1 MDEPTKRCTGPC
13 GEVKPL
19 TDFHRDSRRPDGR
32 QFWCR
37 VCAAEYKR
45 RYREDKANREA
56 ERATDRERYANNR
69 EAELKRKRASGQRY
83 REANREVIS
92 ERKRQ
97 YREANW
103 DTISEHK
110 RQYNE
115 DIRDAVLAHYSPYTP
130 PRCMCCKN
138 REDLTID
145 HVNGDGGVRR
155 RELFGSDSTN
165 GCGMFYRW
173 LIKQGFPAD
182 PPLQVLCRSCN
193 SSKQQAGDC
202 RLVHA

>member
-1 MDEPTKRCTGPC
+1 
-13 GEVKPL
+13 VKPL
-19 TDFHRDSRRPDGR
+19 TDFYRASSNLDGR
-32 QFWCR
+32 QYRCKA
-37 VCAAEYKR
+37 CTAEYKR
-45 RYREDKANREA
+45 QNRVAYRE
-56 ERATDRERYANNR
+56 TDRETERQRYAANPEPR
-69 EAELKRKRASGQRY
+69 RVSGYRY
-83 REANREVIS
+83 REANREAIS

-115 DIRDAVLAHYSPYTP
+115 DIRDAVLAHYSPYAP